1 MRVIGL
7 TGGIASG
14 KSTVAQMLARRGA
27 VVVDGDQV
35 AREVVKPG
43 TPAHAELVAA
53 FGPDILWPDGSINR
67 RRLATLVFEDAR
79 ARKVLDDITHPRLR
93 QRVSEILDGLRREG
107 ARVVVYAGALLLE
120 AGLEGLVDEVWVVS
134 VDPDTQLQR
143 LMARDGLSREQAL
156 ARMRAQASLK
166 EKAARAAVV
175 IDNGGEPH
183 DTERQVQAAWEEFL
197 RRLPQ
202 ETPVPRADTP

>member
-53 FGPDILWPDGSINR
+53 FGPDILWPDGTINR
-67 RRLATLVFEDAR
+67 RRLATLVFEDPR
-79 ARKVLDDITHPRLR
+79 ARRVLDDITHPRLR

-156 ARMRAQASLK
+156 ARMRAQASMK
-166 EKAARAAVV
+166 EKADRAAVV
-175 IDNGGEPH
+175 IDNSGGPH

-202 ETPVPRADTP
+202 DTPVPRADTP